1 LQLPELPLV
10 GALLEQEQEP
20 PLLALQ
26 MVVVEHRRL
35 VQVFQQ
41 PYSD

>member
-1 LQLPELPLV
+1 LQPQELPQV
-10 GALLEQEQEP
+10 RVLLEQEREQ
-20 PLLALQ
+20 PLLAQQ